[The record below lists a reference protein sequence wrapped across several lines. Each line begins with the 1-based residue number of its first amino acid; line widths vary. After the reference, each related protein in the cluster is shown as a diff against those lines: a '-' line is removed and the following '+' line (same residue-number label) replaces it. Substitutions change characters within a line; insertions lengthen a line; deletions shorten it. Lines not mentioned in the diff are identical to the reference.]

1 MVMVL
6 FNIIST
12 YVDSGIERTLCKF
25 ANNTKLS
32 DAVDTAKRKDT
43 IHRDLDRLKKRDCR
57 NLMRFNNA
65 KCKMLHVSQG
75 NPRYVCR
82 LGE

>member
-1 MVMVL
+1 MHPQQFAGGTRL
-6 FNIIST
+6 
-12 YVDSGIERTLCKF
+12 SG
-25 ANNTKLS
+25 
-32 DAVDTAKRKDT
+32 AVDAAEG
-43 IHRDLDRLKKRDCR
+43 RDATQRDPDGLKKWAHK